1 MEVTNHETVESADVS
16 QETDEYL
23 DTDEEIFEPQV
34 TINQAD
40 NSLDCNKETDES
52 QDTVQET
59 VSSPDVNQE
68 TDSSPDTEQEVD
80 ECVEPQAS
88 ASSPSGSSCDPERD
102 DLDISPRRRRS
113 RSPKLYAD
121 NPRPKRRR

>member
-1 MEVTNHETVESADVS
+1 MVTNHETVESADVS

-23 DTDEEIFEPQV
+23 GTDEEIFEPQV

-52 QDTVQET
+52 HDTVQET